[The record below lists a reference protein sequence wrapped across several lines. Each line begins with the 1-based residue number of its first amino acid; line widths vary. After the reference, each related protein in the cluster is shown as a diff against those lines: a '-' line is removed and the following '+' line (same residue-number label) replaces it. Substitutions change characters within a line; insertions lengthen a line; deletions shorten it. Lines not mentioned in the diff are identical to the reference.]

1 MILFLD
7 GKDQNRVHFVW
18 SEKSSISKGE
28 VRNTGRR
35 RSEAA
40 PVPETPHQEPREETQ
55 RLPVRTISKAR
66 GQVKRKQTAEL
77 VRALRKTGRA
87 ELTRSVTNRSHRCG
101 RPGPDGPSPGRGCA
115 GRGTAR
121 RKGRGHALQV
131 PCAALTS
138 AVRAEAKTTGCGS
151 WLRCSC

>member
-1 MILFLD
+1 MFLD
-7 GKDQNRVHFVW
+7 WKYQNRVHFVW
-18 SEKSSISKGE
+18 SEKSFTSNGE
-28 VRNTGRR
+28 DRNTGRR

-40 PVPETPHQEPREETQ
+40 PAAPVLGIPHHEPREATQ

-66 GQVKRKQTAEL
+66 GQVKRKEIAEF
-77 VRALRKTGRA
+77 VRVLRKRGRRD
-87 ELTRSVTNRSHRCG
+87 LTRHSRR
-101 RPGPDGPSPGRGCA
+101 RPGPDDPPPGRGCA

-121 RKGRGHALQV
+121 RKGRGHALQI